1 MRATIPSLRWFNL
14 PRWSL
19 TVNYYVAIALALI
32 NFQSNM
38 DIDIVED
45 NELVD
50 SAIRYY
56 FIYVRDKE
64 KYALYSKNTRDKI
77 ES

>member
-1 MRATIPSLRWFNL
+1 
-14 PRWSL
+14 
-19 TVNYYVAIALALI
+19 
-32 NFQSNM
+32 M
-38 DIDIVED
+38 DIDIVEG